1 LSVAR
6 GIEIPVI
13 ADVSEFI
20 GGMGDA
26 VDAVDE
32 LGETFADVDRSAE
45 RSMDGVEDAISSAG
59 DEGERAGKRVEASW
73 RDALEELRTRS
84 RKTASDVGDD
94 TDRMRRDF
102 DKVGDQVREVGDS
115 ARESGAEIATGL
127 GGGIESVIGGAA
139 EFASE
144 AGSAFGVVGTAA
156 GLLAAGGIALIGA
169 EMERSKERTNDALE
183 SMLENLGAY
192 TTAAQRLATIQQF
205 VTEETGEWA
214 EAQKAVNQVGV
225 NAGDWLAAITG
236 DVSALARVQGQ
247 LNDHLAQAK
256 AEFEAGERT
265 ALSYQGA
272 IENTERWQGRLN
284 DSIADW
290 NSTGNE
296 AANKFRAIADAAGQ
310 LGVNADGSSRSLT
323 SMKDIIAGIPST
335 VPVTVDVR
343 FSREQAQAELDAI
356 MSRLRRPTVAVETR
370 FGRVAL

>member
-1 LSVAR
+1 VAR
-6 GIEIPVI
+6 GIEIPII
-13 ADVSEFI
+13 ADVSQFI

-32 LGETFADVDRSAE
+32 LGTTFADVDRSAE
-45 RSMDGVEDAISSAG
+45 RSMDGVEDAISGAG
-59 DEGERAGKRVEASW
+59 DESERAGRRVEASW
-73 RDALEELRTRS
+73 RDALDELRTRS
-84 RKTASDVGDD
+84 RKAAADVGDD

-102 DKVGDQVREVGDS
+102 SQVSDRVRDVGDS

-127 GGGIESVIGGAA
+127 GGGIESAIDGAA

-144 AGSAFGVVGTAA
+144 AGASFGVVGTAA

-169 EMERSKERTNDALE
+169 EMERSKERVNDALE
-183 SMLENLGAY
+183 AMLENLGAY
-192 TTAAQRLATIQQF
+192 TTAAQRLAEIQRF

-214 EAQKAVNQVGV
+214 EAQKAVNEVGV

-236 DVSALARVQGQ
+236 DVSALARVQEQ
-247 LNDHLAQAK
+247 MNDDLAQAK
-256 AEFEAGERT
+256 ARFEAGEIT
-265 ALSYQGA
+265 AKAYGGEVQ
-272 IENTERWQGRLN
+272 NTERWQTRLN
-284 DSIADW
+284 ESIAGW

-296 AANKFRAIADAAGQ
+296 AAQKFNAIADAAAQ

-323 SMKDIIAGIPST
+323 SMKDILAGIPTS

-343 FSREQAQAELDAI
+343 FSQTQAQAELDAI

-370 FGRVAL
+370 FGKAAV